1 MKRDDEE
8 ALMKFGCFCLTAIGA
23 VALTLFTA
31 FGGCDT
37 TYSEGFRDG
46 YPQKL
51 SHKGIFFKSWEGEL
65 VRPLRGMNAEDTVF
79 LFSVDDQV
87 VIDTLSNLNPET
99 LVRLHYRE
107 VLWNAKAYHA
117 TAYRVTKVEILKAE
131 KRQ

>member
-1 MKRDDEE
+1 MKQEDED
-8 ALMKFGCFCLTAIGA
+8 ALMKFGCFCVVAIGA
-23 VALTLFTA
+23 VALVLYGT

-65 VRPLRGMNAEDTVF
+65 VNPLRGMRQEDVVF
-79 LFSVDDQV
+79 RFSVDDQGV
-87 VIDTLSNLNPET
+87 VDAINKLEGET
-99 LVRLHYRE
+99 LVRLHYRQ
-107 VLWNAKAYHA
+107 VLWNAQAYHA

-131 KRQ
+131 KK